1 MAKTVKC
8 EEFFS
13 YSLVTFRGGGM
24 AACSSVY
31 ILKVYF
37 PLISSGWEQPY
48 QIKFTK
54 DIKRLVKCAMLNCN
68 INRMAAVVFSLLRIP
83 QKSAKMVYKVG
94 NMLQFPLKR
103 KESF

>member
-1 MAKTVKC
+1 MC

-13 YSLVTFRGGGM
+13 DPLVTFRRRGGEM
-24 AACSSVY
+24 AACSAVY
-31 ILKVYF
+31 ILKAHF
-37 PLISSGWEQPY
+37 PVSSSGLEQPY

-68 INRMAAVVFSLLRIP
+68 INRMAAVVCSLLRIP
-83 QKSAKMVYKVG
+83 PKRLQKMVYKVEK
-94 NMLQFPLKR
+94 MLPFPLKS

>member
-1 MAKTVKC
+1 MC

-13 YSLVTFRGGGM
+13 DSLVTFGRRGVI

-31 ILKVYF
+31 TLKAHF
-37 PLISSGWEQPY
+37 PVRSSGLEQPY

-68 INRMAAVVFSLLRIP
+68 INRMAAVVCSLLRIP
-83 QKSAKMVYKVG
+83 PKRLQKMVYKVEK
-94 NMLQFPLKR
+94 MLPFPLKS